1 MDAKQTFFLKAF
13 CFFAAVGFA
22 FAAWAIFRLLSFKGK
37 AKGFKATP
45 VENKTTPATNDIEI
59 RRFCVE
65 QSHNV
70 YTAHR
75 PGLTREIYA
84 FIMENQTPKTK
95 EE

>member
-1 MDAKQTFFLKAF
+1 MNTNQTFFLTAF

-22 FAAWAIFRLLSFKGK
+22 FTAWAIFHLLPFKEK
-37 AKGFKATP
+37 AKGIKATP
-45 VENKTTPATNDIEI
+45 VENKTTPATNDIEL

-75 PGLTREIYA
+75 LGFTREIYN
-84 FIMENQTPKTK
+84 FITENQTPKTK

>member
-22 FAAWAIFRLLSFKGK
+22 FAAWAIFRLLSLKK
-37 AKGFKATP
+37 KTKGFKDTP

-75 PGLTREIYA
+75 LEFTREIYA

>member
-1 MDAKQTFFLKAF
+1 MNDKQTFFLTAF
-13 CFFAAVGFA
+13 CFFTAVGFS
-22 FAAWAIFRLLSFKGK
+22 FTAWALFHLLSFKEK
-37 AKGFKATP
+37 VKGFKATS
-45 VENKTTPATNDIEI
+45 VENESTPVTNDIEI

-75 PGLTREIYA
+75 LRFTREIYA

-95 EE
+95 EK